1 MIEWTLIKGKSSS
14 RWEKNCSSCF
24 PREPERAVRLA
35 SIQSA
40 GIDSKLSAFIDGPSD
55 KMLNWARLHH
65 GHDVIYHEVQFNTGD
80 QVLCIESGTAKHKLL
95 AAVIDV
101 TVGPGTG
108 SSMSFTSSPLI
119 QNKDLYTQDAVDRNL
134 LKSVLVRQTG
144 SPVSIS
150 SFSNLCHIAF
160 G

>member
-1 MIEWTLIKGKSSS
+1 
-14 RWEKNCSSCF
+14 
-24 PREPERAVRLA
+24 
-35 SIQSA
+35 
-40 GIDSKLSAFIDGPSD
+40 
-55 KMLNWARLHH
+55 MLNWAHLRH

-101 TVGPGTG
+101 TVGPGTV

-119 QNKDLYTQDAVDRNL
+119 QNKDLYTQDAVDRKL
-134 LKSVLVRQTG
+134 LKSVFVRQTG